1 MVSESRPGYTYLCP
15 EDHRATYDYSR
26 AFYDRCEPG
35 VTLQMKDCP
44 VCHKP
49 HVFTKQD
56 LVRPDDRRKPT

>member
-1 MVSESRPGYTYLCP
+1 MASESDARYTFQCP
-15 EDHRATYDYSR
+15 EDGRTTYIYSR
-26 AFYDRCEPG
+26 AFYDRCAPG
-35 VTLQMKDCP
+35 VTLRMSERP